1 MSTTVEDEQSG
12 PFDLNITSEPLSVD
26 RSIHVVRKNTRG
38 GLCVF
43 IGQVRNHNRGQ
54 TILGLEYECYQS
66 MATKVL
72 TSIVENAVVDIE
84 DVGVAV
90 EHRIGDLKVGDDAV
104 VIAVA
109 TPHRKEAF
117 AICREIIE
125 ELKKHVPIWKK
136 EFDEG
141 GGVWLGKGP

>member
-1 MSTTVEDEQSG
+1 MMH
-12 PFDLNITSEPLSVD
+12 LNITQDSLSVD
-26 RSIHVVRKNTRG
+26 RCLRHVRNKTRG
-38 GLCVF
+38 GVCVF

-72 TSIVENAVVDIE
+72 SNIAHAAAKGIE

-117 AICREIIE
+117 AVCREIIE
-125 ELKKHVPIWKK
+125 ELKKHVSIEKK
-136 EFDEG
+136 EFDEQ
-141 GGVWLGKGP
+141 GGVWLGTGP